1 MYGVWQT
8 GRHFCEP
15 GLQPW
20 AVSES
25 LSKLEEWATTR
36 MLRADSKRFFFAE
49 TKGSLHQSTQG
60 HWSVVGHLYKDGIK
74 AARKDPERYVDCR
87 EGRRASWNDPK
98 GEYPVPSQT
107 DRQRPTI
114 NIDKES

>member
-25 LSKLEEWATTR
+25 LSKLEEWAQVH
-36 MLRADSKRFFFAE
+36 MPRANSKRFFFAE
-49 TKGSLHQSTQG
+49 KKGPLHQLTDAQ
-60 HWSVVGHLYKDGIK
+60 WSVVGHLYKDGIR
-74 AARKDPERYVDCR
+74 ANRTDPERYVLVR
-87 EGRRASWNDPK
+87 EGRYHWNDNDGK
-98 GEYPVPSQT
+98 YPVPSEEDWQRKTVNT
-107 DRQRPTI
+107 DK
-114 NIDKES
+114 DG